1 MLKVAGVL
9 RCVAWLAAM
18 DSGISKSDAID
29 QAVEQGRELLAVD
42 DAVEA
47 GAE

>member
-1 MLKVAGVL
+1 M
-9 RCVAWLAAM
+9 RAAI

-29 QAVEQGRELLAVD
+29 QAVAHGRELLAVE

>member
-1 MLKVAGVL
+1 M
-9 RCVAWLAAM
+9 RAAI
-18 DSGISKSDAID
+18 DSGISKDAAID
-29 QAVEQGRELLAVD
+29 QAVEHGREILAVE